1 MPQEEGLLG
10 SPWVVEVDSVFFA
23 LSTPSQS
30 EGAEGAKN
38 AGRPGNRVFQ
48 GAFVLSA
55 APCVNVC
62 GNAENGQNRIH
73 GEKPEGPRKEKKTM
87 RRLMMCLG
95 VVAFVASPA
104 MAGVSLT
111 EIPAFAEDGTSYG
124 QCLTPDGKYIGGW
137 SDSKGFVWDAV
148 NGIRQPWGG
157 SYMTNVSGIA
167 YRNPVGCPQELLVF
181 GYDAGWPAMNA
192 STDGGLTWSKRRKT
206 NWPSS
211 RGVNIGANGTMQ
223 SIGDD
228 TAYAA
233 CWSKDSD
240 AQMGIIKMWGCP
252 WQYQG
257 DTKGTPR
264 GKKACMYGV
273 SGTGL
278 AAGRRLGATGYRNY
292 KCQYEGDG
300 GLSCAFFYGLHPT
313 KVLDGTAWS
322 VARDGSKIGGVSPV
336 GDGRPGNWPY
346 LSDGTPGGAVELPT
360 YSDTGGSSSNAWV
373 YGVGPNGDLA
383 CGHNYRGMEKAVY
396 WDASDA
402 DPANWTITDLT
413 ELCDDA
419 GALGRFTYNL
429 RRAYGISVDE
439 SNGDILIVG
448 RGVIND
454 PVRYRGFLLRICEPL
469 ALAADILPNDDPNDF
484 VVQKKTPG
492 KSRLPIEV
500 YGSAEFDVADVDL
513 DSVKVAGVSPVKIS
527 NDQDMNND
535 GYADLVIHVNRRE
548 LIDALSLVDDGVPVD
563 VVITGAAAGGCPC
576 FEATDVVVPQ
586 PTED

>member
-1 MPQEEGLLG
+1 
-10 SPWVVEVDSVFFA
+10 
-23 LSTPSQS
+23 
-30 EGAEGAKN
+30 
-38 AGRPGNRVFQ
+38 
-48 GAFVLSA
+48 
-55 APCVNVC
+55 
-62 GNAENGQNRIH
+62 
-73 GEKPEGPRKEKKTM
+73 M

-95 VVAFVASPA
+95 ILAFVASTA

-111 EIPAFAEDGTSYG
+111 EIPAFSETGTSYG

-137 SDSKGFVWDAV
+137 SDYKGFVWDAV

-157 SYMTNVSGIA
+157 SYMTNVSGIC
-167 YRNPVGCPQELLVF
+167 YRNPADPCPQELLVF

-206 NWPSS
+206 NWPSR
-211 RGVNIGANGTMQ
+211 RGPNIGANMTMQ

-228 TAYAA
+228 TAYAT

-240 AQMGIIKMWGCP
+240 AQMGILKMWGCP
-252 WQYQG
+252 WTYQG

-264 GKKACMYGV
+264 NKNACMYGV

-278 AAGRRLGATGYRNY
+278 AAGRRKGSTGYRNY
-292 KCQYEGDG
+292 KCQYDGDG
-300 GLSCAFFYGLHPT
+300 GLSCAFFYGLHGS

-322 VARDGSKIGGVSPV
+322 AARDGSKLGGVSPV
-336 GDGRPGNWPY
+336 SDGRPGNWPY
-346 LSDGTPGGAVELPT
+346 LSDTTPGGAIELPT
-360 YSDTGGSSSNAWV
+360 YSDTAGSSSNGWV

-383 CGHNYRGMEKAVY
+383 CGMNYRGMEKAVL

-402 DPANWTITDLT
+402 DPANWTVTDLT
-413 ELCDDA
+413 ELCNDA

-429 RRAYGISVDE
+429 RRGYGISVDE

-454 PVRYRGFLLRICEPL
+454 PVRYRGFLLRICDPI
-469 ALAADILPNDDPNDF
+469 APAADILPSDDPNDF
-484 VVQKKTPG
+484 TVQKKADS
-492 KSRLPIEV
+492 KARLPIEV
-500 YGSAEFDVADVDL
+500 YGSAELDVADIDL
-513 DSVKVAGVSPVKIS
+513 GSIRVAGSVIPVKVS
-527 NDQDMNND
+527 NDGDENHD
-535 GYADLVIHVNRRE
+535 GYADLVIHVNRVD
-548 LIDALSLVDDGVPVD
+548 LINALDLSNEIGNVVD

-576 FEATDVVVPQ
+576 FEATDVVIPQ